1 MTHMK
6 HWQDPVN
13 AMLGAW
19 LVLSPWVL
27 GFQDVTVAAV
37 STVTLGV
44 LLMAFSLGAISAPQA
59 WEESAEV
66 GLGAVL
72 MVTPW
77 LLGFAPVQAAVQNAL
92 GTGLAVV
99 VLSLWVLGTDDDY
112 RGWWHRL
119 VG

>member
-13 AMLGAW
+13 ALLGAW
-19 LVLSPWVL
+19 LVVSPWVL
-27 GFQDVTVAAV
+27 GFQDVAAAST
-37 STVTLGV
+37 STVTTGV
-44 LLMAFSLGAISAPQA
+44 LLVAFSLGAISAPQA
-59 WEESAEV
+59 WEEWGDV
-66 GLGAVL
+66 GLGLLL

-77 LLGFAPVQAAVQNAL
+77 LLGFAAVQPALQNAL
-92 GTGLAVV
+92 FTGLLVV

-112 RGWWHRL
+112 GGWLHRL